1 MNDTSII
8 LLLAFLASL
17 IAVMTPILKLNSAIT
32 KLNITID
39 TINKSLLDSDKIHS
53 ELDHRVQDHEI
64 RIDRLE
70 HK

>member
-1 MNDTSII
+1 MTDTSII

-17 IAVMTPILKLNSAIT
+17 IAVMTPILKLNSVIT

-39 TINKSLLDSDKIHS
+39 TINKSLLDSDKIHAD
-53 ELDHRVQDHEI
+53 LDHRAQGHEI

>member
-8 LLLAFLASL
+8 LLLAFLAGL

-39 TINKSLLDSDKIHS
+39 TLPTGLGGGTMPLPNMLYLGIK
-53 ELDHRVQDHEI
+53 
-64 RIDRLE
+64 
-70 HK
+70 